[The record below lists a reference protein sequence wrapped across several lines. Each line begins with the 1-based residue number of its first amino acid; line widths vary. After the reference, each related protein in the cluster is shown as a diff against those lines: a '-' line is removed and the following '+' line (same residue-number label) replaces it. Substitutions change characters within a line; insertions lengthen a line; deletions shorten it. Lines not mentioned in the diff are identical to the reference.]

1 MMNFETIEQVKSL
14 METYEK
20 MIKLQNDVI
29 REKEERIILLKRYID
44 IQEIEKEASS
54 LVNINQICLN

>member
-1 MMNFETIEQVKSL
+1 MNFETIEQITSL

-29 REKEERIILLKRYID
+29 LEKEERIVLLKRYIN
-44 IQEIEKEASS
+44 IQEAEKEVKS